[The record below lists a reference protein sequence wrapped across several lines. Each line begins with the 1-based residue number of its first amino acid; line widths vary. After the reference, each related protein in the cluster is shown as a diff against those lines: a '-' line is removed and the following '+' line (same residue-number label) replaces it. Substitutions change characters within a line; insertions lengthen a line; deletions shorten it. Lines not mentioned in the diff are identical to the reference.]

1 MAILFFMS
9 KPFVVPVEAKEY
21 SLLLVT
27 PYIILIAL
35 ASFGLNVF
43 IALVSSIAYACIIGV
58 FAQHQ
63 EVIFLTQQISKGFVS
78 MNEIMVL
85 SLMVGGLSGLWSL
98 PTHKSNIRMNRHSE
112 RCSLLDMMPNFLVLS
127 LL

>member
-1 MAILFFMS
+1 MAILFFIS

-85 SLMVGGLSGLWSL
+85 SLMVGGLSGLSSQCFKNFARRL
-98 PTHKSNIRMNRHSE
+98 SVSGLYPRISPTSG
-112 RCSLLDMMPNFLVLS
+112 
-127 LL
+127 